1 MTTTKP
7 FNLSKLISVLLL
19 AAGAVLLTIVLYFTV
34 QSVRELVYQ
43 NGIEKRY
50 SFQSPEDKEAVQVF
64 HGVKVETYRDGKEV
78 LLELQ
83 EEERAKVKAPLSNA
97 DEKSAMKAFKGIV
110 QYKVMKDKETGEE
123 WFIAAL
129 RLTPGAIKE
138 SDQTF
143 QTFRINENGVVKKS
157 NFSSGS
163 NSKLETQWIRGLTED
178 KMGYHTSLPY
188 QDHPVLTLVSTA
200 IAGLVSLY
208 VGLRLRKREKAKK
221 YEAA

>member
-1 MTTTKP
+1 MPNKP

-50 SFQSPEDKEAVQVF
+50 SFQSPEDTETVQIF
-64 HGVKVETYRDGKEV
+64 HGVKVQTYWDGPEV

-83 EEERAKVKAPLSNA
+83 EEERAKVKAPGA
-97 DEKSAMKAFKGIV
+97 QTDEKSDMKAFKGIV
-110 QYKVMKDKETGEE
+110 QYKVMKEKETGEE
-123 WFIAAL
+123 WFIASL
-129 RLTPGAIKE
+129 RETPGLMNE
-138 SDQTF
+138 RDQKF

-157 NFSSGS
+157 DFSTGS

-178 KMGYHTSLPY
+178 KIGYHTSLLY
-188 QDHPVLTLVSTA
+188 QDHPVLTLISTA
-200 IAGLVSLY
+200 FAGLVALF
-208 VGLRLRKREKAKK
+208 VGLRLRKRERTKK

>member
-1 MTTTKP
+1 MTTNKP

-50 SFQSPEDKEAVQVF
+50 SFQSPEDAETVQVF
-64 HGVKVETYRDGKEV
+64 HGVKVQTYRDGPEV

-83 EEERAKVKAPLSNA
+83 EEERAKVKVPGDQT
-97 DEKSAMKAFKGIV
+97 DEKSDMKAFKGIV
-110 QYKVMKDKETGEE
+110 QYKLMKEKETGEE

-129 RLTPGAIKE
+129 RLTPEAMKE
-138 SDQTF
+138 GDQKF

-157 NFSSGS
+157 TFSSGA

-178 KMGYHTSLPY
+178 NIGYHTSLPY
-188 QDHPVLTLVSTA
+188 QDHPVLTLISTA
-200 IAGLVSLY
+200 FAGLVSLF
-208 VGLRLRKREKAKK
+208 VGLQLRKREKGRK

>member
-43 NGIEKRY
+43 NGMEKRY
-50 SFQSPEDKEAVQVF
+50 SFQNPEDEGTVQVF
-64 HGVKVETYRDGKEV
+64 HGVKVETYRDGPEV

-83 EEERAKVKAPLSNA
+83 EEERAKVKATGSNA
-97 DEKSAMKAFKGIV
+97 DEKSDMKAFKGIV

-143 QTFRINENGVVKKS
+143 QTFRINENGVVKKA

-178 KMGYHTSLPY
+178 NIGYHTSLPY

>member
-1 MTTTKP
+1 MPNKP
-7 FNLSKLISVLLL
+7 INLSKLISVLLL

-43 NGIEKRY
+43 NGIEKSY
-50 SFQSPEDKEAVQVF
+50 SFQSPEDTEMVQVF
-64 HGVKVETYRDGKEV
+64 HGVKVQTYRDGPEV

-83 EEERAKVKAPLSNA
+83 EEERAKVKVPGVETG
-97 DEKSAMKAFKGIV
+97 EKSDMKVFKGIV
-110 QYKVMKDKETGEE
+110 QYKVMKEKETGEE

-129 RLTPGAIKE
+129 RLTPGVVE
-138 SDQTF
+138 EGDQKF

-157 NFSSGS
+157 TFPSGE

-178 KMGYHTSLPY
+178 KIGYHTSLPY
-188 QDHPVLTLVSTA
+188 QDHPVLTLISTA
-200 IAGLVSLY
+200 FAGLISLY
-208 VGLRLRKREKAKK
+208 VGLRLRKREKPKK

>member
-43 NGIEKRY
+43 NGMEKRY
-50 SFQSPEDKEAVQVF
+50 SFKEPDGSETVQVF
-64 HGVKVETYRDGKEV
+64 HGVKVQTYRDGPEV

-83 EEERAKVKAPLSNA
+83 EEERGKVKAPGSNA
-97 DEKSAMKAFKGIV
+97 DEKNDMKAFKGIV
-110 QYKVMKDKETGEE
+110 QYKVMKEKETGEE

-129 RLTPGAIKE
+129 RLTPEAMKE
-138 SDQTF
+138 GDQKF
-143 QTFRINENGVVKKS
+143 QTFRINENGVVKKA

-163 NSKLETQWIRGLTED
+163 NSKLETQWIRGITED
-178 KMGYHTSLPY
+178 KIGYHTSLPY

>member
-1 MTTTKP
+1 MTTNKS

-50 SFQSPEDKEAVQVF
+50 SFQAPEETVQVF
-64 HGVKVETYRDGKEV
+64 HGVKVQTYRDGPKV

-83 EEERAKVKAPLSNA
+83 EEERGKVKVPGAKT
-97 DEKSAMKAFKGIV
+97 DKKDDMEAFRGIV
-110 QYKVMKDKETGEE
+110 QYKLMKEKKTGEE

-129 RLTPGAIKE
+129 RLTPEVMAEG
-138 SDQTF
+138 DQKF

-157 NFSSGS
+157 NFSPGS
-163 NSKLETQWIRGLTED
+163 NTKLETQWVRGLTEE
-178 KMGYHTSLPY
+178 KIGYHTSLPY
-188 QDHPVLTLVSTA
+188 QDHPVLTLISTA
-200 IAGLVSLY
+200 LAGLVSLF
-208 VGLRLRKREKAKK
+208 VGLRLRKREKARK